1 MNQNMPLRLIITI
14 TALVLA
20 SVHVWKPALEIDPTT
35 IILLVLCVLPWLQ
48 PIVKTIELLGIKL
61 ELQELKGKVDEA
73 RGAAESASRK
83 ADLAKL
89 SSDASLSEPAPSAS
103 SNVTSEGRISSL
115 ANEYD
120 TIRNAQR
127 SGDARTYAMT
137 DVTRRMIEV
146 AKGTDHFDVKPALQ
160 SSDRGQ
166 RLFAYAYL
174 YARPDAA
181 YLIEL
186 VNSVVEKEDKPFG
199 QYWGLQSIG
208 RLLSSVA
215 VEMPL
220 DVRVKL
226 ERFLTRVPAGTD
238 REYELKRL
246 LRAS

>member
-1 MNQNMPLRLIITI
+1 MPLRLIITI
-14 TALVLA
+14 VALVLA
-20 SVHVWKPALEIDPTT
+20 SVHVWKPMLKIDSTT
-35 IILLVLCVLPWLQ
+35 IILLVVCVLPWLQ
-48 PIVKTIELLGIKL
+48 PLVKTIELLGIKL

-83 ADLAKL
+83 ADLAK
-89 SSDASLSEPAPSAS
+89 SSSEASLSESGPAAPSD
-103 SNVTSEGRISSL
+103 VTSDGRIRAL
-115 ANEYD
+115 ASEYD
-120 TIRNAQR
+120 TIRDRQR

-146 AKGTDHFDVKPALQ
+146 AKSTDRFDVMPALQ
-160 SSDRGQ
+160 SSDRGL

-181 YLIEL
+181 YLNDL
-186 VNSVVEKEDKPFG
+186 VDSVVEKEDKPFG

-208 RLLSSVA
+208 RLLSSAA

-220 DVRVKL
+220 AVRVKL

-246 LRAS
+246 LGAA